1 MSSGKREK
9 ILATLFAGTL
19 LGWGFLTILE
29 PALQPGTED
38 QETPRAILQRETL
51 ELQQEATLVDRSLE
65 RLRSLQAESL
75 PGDPGKA
82 ASMYQ
87 AWLMTCL
94 NHCGL
99 EEATVT
105 PAPALAEENLGH
117 RVLASI
123 EASGEDTAVAR
134 FIDTFSATPL
144 LHRITSIDV
153 MPMTSQDARDMRV
166 SISVEALSLTGVSRD
181 QLPDPRDALQTSHL
195 QQDDPANKHGGSLAA
210 LFSSRAIFARP
221 KVSVTGLVQQNHG
234 AALPEAPDASVPAE
248 PTPVAPKPELRFIAA
263 IQRGSD
269 REAWFVETVS
279 GESQRCRNSSRLSF
293 GTREISVVRVAGD
306 ETVLR
311 SGDREITLQLGDVV
325 PDQFLKGLDQPEPSG
340 S

>member
-19 LGWGFLTILE
+19 LGWGSLTILE
-29 PALQPGTED
+29 SSYSSGEGH
-38 QETPRAILQRETL
+38 QETPQAVIQRETQ
-51 ELQQEATLVDRSLE
+51 ELQHEATLVTRSLD

-94 NHCGL
+94 SHCGL

-123 EASGEDTAVAR
+123 EASGTETAVAR
-134 FIDTFSATPL
+134 FIDSFSATPL

-153 MPMTSQDARDMRV
+153 LPMTSEDAQTMRV
-166 SISVEALSLTGVSRD
+166 SMSVEALSLAGVERE
-181 QLPDPRDALQTSHL
+181 QLPDPRTVLAEAESRSDDATNQ
-195 QQDDPANKHGGSLAA
+195 NRKSLES
-210 LFSSRAIFARP
+210 LFVARTIFARS
-221 KVSVTGLVQQNHG
+221 KASSANVAQQH
-234 AALPEAPDASVPAE
+234 P
-248 PTPVAPKPELRFIAA
+248 PTPTEQPAASAPLDTTTEAQKPELRFIAA
-263 IQRGSD
+263 IQRGAD
-269 REAWFVETVS
+269 REAWFFETVS
-279 GESQRCRNSSRLSF
+279 GESQRCRNSSRLLF
-293 GTREISVVRVAGD
+293 GSHEISVVRVAGE

-311 SGDREITLQLGDVV
+311 NGSREITIRLGDVI
-325 PDQFLKGLDQPEPSG
+325 PEQFLTNPEQTEPSG
-340 S
+340 T